1 MMESSIES
9 KAYRR
14 YLRAEM
20 GWWLGLFPIAFA
32 VTQRDQQRDLFS
44 ETMNCPVPRV
54 QEGSL
59 AGKVRL
65 AGNHG
70 RP

>member
-1 MMESSIES
+1 
-9 KAYRR
+9 
-14 YLRAEM
+14 M
-20 GWWLGLFPIAFA
+20 GWWLGVFLIAFA
-32 VTQRDQQRDLFS
+32 VTQRGQQRDLFS
-44 ETMNCPVPRV
+44 ETVNCPVPRV

-65 AGNHG
+65 SGNHG

>member
-1 MMESSIES
+1 MMESSIKS
-9 KAYRR
+9 KACRR
-14 YLRAEM
+14 YVRAEM
-20 GWWLGLFPIAFA
+20 GWWLRVFLIAFA
-32 VTQRDQQRDLFS
+32 VIQRGQQQDLFS